1 MGPIVVMRKAAARQ
15 ERRGADRMPLV
26 PLNTFHLVARLRS
39 FSKAARQLGISQPAV
54 TQQIRRLE
62 RSLGQRLFD
71 RVGRRVR
78 VTDAGRT
85 LDTYAQRIF
94 HLLDAAGDA
103 MDNLAGLRTGHLEV
117 GASRTAGAYYI
128 AELLDRF
135 KRRYPGVRVSL
146 TVSNSETILAKVLDF
161 RLHAGLIAGP
171 CNDVHLASWPLIRD
185 RVLVILPA
193 GHPLT
198 RKRVIAVADL
208 RHTPVILREPGSATR
223 RLIEQAFRSNGLD
236 VPPAMELE
244 SNEAIKSAV
253 ADGIGVGLMAHAAVA
268 QEVATRRLVAR
279 PLREP
284 LYLDF
289 SLVYH
294 RERTVSPVV
303 AAFLALLPTRPAGSQ
318 RLTGGAAEG
327 SRSKP
332 WNDRFRRT
340 RGGGSRREDRG

>member
-1 MGPIVVMRKAAARQ
+1 VVTHKAG
-15 ERRGADRMPLV
+15 GADRMPLV
-26 PLNTFHLVARLRS
+26 PLNTFHLVARLGS
-39 FSKAARQLGISQPAV
+39 FSEAAHQLGISQPAV

-103 MDNLAGLRTGHLEV
+103 MDNLTGLRTGHLEV

-146 TVSNSETILAKVLDF
+146 TVGNSETVLAKVLDF

-171 CNDVHLASWPLIRD
+171 CNEVLLASLPLIRD

-198 RKRVIAVADL
+198 RKRVIEVQDL
-208 RHTPVILREPGSATR
+208 RNIPMILREPGSATR
-223 RLIEQAFRSNGLD
+223 RLIERAFGSNGLD
-236 VPPAMELE
+236 IPPAMELE

-268 QEVATRRLVAR
+268 QEVATGRLVAR

-303 AAFLALLPTRPAGSQ
+303 AAFLALLPTRPKDP
-318 RLTGGAAEG
+318 RRRTGGAAEG

-332 WNDRFRRT
+332 WNDTFHRA